1 VALAIAGVGGVA
13 GAVLAGPL
21 RRRLPPRVGVL
32 IEPWVTVVF
41 VPCLLLC
48 RSAFTVGLEVAI
60 DLLPIALSSS
70 IVVGRRLALTPDAL
84 RGRVQASS
92 AFIAGS
98 IVWVGP
104 PVVGYLFQDA
114 GETAAVLVV
123 TAWALLVALLATASP
138 GLRRV
143 PDAVSS
149 ARG

>member
-1 VALAIAGVGGVA
+1 
-13 GAVLAGPL
+13 
-21 RRRLPPRVGVL
+21 
-32 IEPWVTVVF
+32 
-41 VPCLLLC
+41 
-48 RSAFTVGLEVAI
+48 
-60 DLLPIALSSS
+60 
-70 IVVGRRLALTPDAL
+70 
-84 RGRVQASS
+84 VQASS

-114 GETAAVLVV
+114 GETAAVLAV